1 MDIQTRGVFI
11 RDLDSTNGTFVNGI
25 LVRDGQVNP
34 GDRIE
39 LGPYMFTLN
48 REAVGVRLR
57 KTQDRDATRPCLF
70 CKHASRVS

>member
-1 MDIQTRGVFI
+1 
-11 RDLDSTNGTFVNGI
+11 VNSI

-48 REAVGVRLR
+48 REAIGVR
-57 KTQDRDATRPCLF
+57 
-70 CKHASRVS
+70 